1 MVVAAGRGP
10 AGVVVT
16 LVAAVDE
23 LAPDFDESDPHP
35 PTANAPATKVT
46 RNRARAGEVRRIGMA
61 ASVTPVVSGS
71 FAGTGGNPEAV
82 PRCRMPGGYR
92 GGMAGYSGTPL
103 PRKLGIKAGDRVL
116 LVNTPT
122 GFELGPLPDGVDVH
136 RRAGQGSYEVIVGF
150 CPDHAALVR
159 GFDGWRDRM
168 TQAGG
173 LWLAWPKKASGV
185 STDLSESIVQ
195 QYGLAS
201 GLVDNKG
208 IAIDDIWSGLRFV
221 VRLTDRK

>member
-1 MVVAAGRGP
+1 
-10 AGVVVT
+10 
-16 LVAAVDE
+16 
-23 LAPDFDESDPHP
+23 
-35 PTANAPATKVT
+35 
-46 RNRARAGEVRRIGMA
+46 
-61 ASVTPVVSGS
+61 
-71 FAGTGGNPEAV
+71 
-82 PRCRMPGGYR
+82 
-92 GGMAGYSGTPL
+92 MAGYSGTPL

-116 LVNTPT
+116 LANQPP
-122 GFELGPLPDGVDVH
+122 GFELGELPERVEVH
-136 RRAGQGSYEVIVGF
+136 RRVGSGSYEVIVGF
-150 CPDHAALVR
+150 CPDRAALVR
-159 GFDGWRDRM
+159 GFGGWHDRM

-185 STDLSESIVQ
+185 PTDLSESIVQ